1 MDINRI
7 KKYADSEYNS
17 YKLGKAVT
25 EVKNEIKNKEG
36 GGDLVYFKT
45 WREPL
50 IEQKEKRDEK
60 RDKLIEQLK
69 DNQERIVQ
77 AIEYDPQKAPSRVKH
92 YLNFIAGI
100 HVANMH
106 L

>member
-45 WREPL
+45 
-50 IEQKEKRDEK
+50 
-60 RDKLIEQLK
+60 
-69 DNQERIVQ
+69 
-77 AIEYDPQKAPSRVKH
+77 
-92 YLNFIAGI
+92 
-100 HVANMH
+100 
-106 L
+106 